1 MESGPT
7 LYRMIPMLAG
17 LKLSSL
23 TCKCV
28 FYRPELNPKRDPTG
42 LKALK
47 GNMSTDRAQRV
58 DEKNGVICLVIV
70 LTPTVIFFKMSRIA
84 IFLYFLLITSKKL
97 LTVRE
102 TYLK

>member
-1 MESGPT
+1 MGSGPT

-58 DEKNGVICLVIV
+58 VCVICLVIV
-70 LTPTVIFFKMSRIA
+70 FTPTVIFFKMSRIA